1 LKAKQER
8 RVAVSAVL
16 CSGHILVVVFRGV
29 AGIEHV
35 IVSER
40 PGERPVD
47 ILVREGLLDE
57 VKRVIALDDSPEEYA
72 EFTASLKR
80 ELDKLICREGVYR
93 AR

>member
-1 LKAKQER
+1 MRTKRER
-8 RVAVSAVL
+8 RIAVHAVL
-16 CSGHILVVVFRGV
+16 CSGHLLVVVFRGN

-40 PGERPVD
+40 TGEDPEN
-47 ILVREGLLDE
+47 ILLRRMLLE
-57 VKRVIALDDSPEEYA
+57 EIRAIVPLERASREYA
-72 EFTASLKR
+72 AFTASLKD